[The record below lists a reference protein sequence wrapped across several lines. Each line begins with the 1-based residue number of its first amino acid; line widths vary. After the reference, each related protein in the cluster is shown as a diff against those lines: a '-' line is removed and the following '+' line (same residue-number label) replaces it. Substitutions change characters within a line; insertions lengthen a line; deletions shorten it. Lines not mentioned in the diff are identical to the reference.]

1 MIPRRD
7 LRIRFHGIAVSAAL
21 QRADKRLIVRD
32 HAFRKEYRRSD
43 RQRRKKV
50 RIFVYKNLLSHDI
63 AQDPAP
69 SPLSRSAADH
79 CDLFRGLVKELQFL
93 PVKSNHIALYAKK
106 YSDFSNYVHTEVTK
120 LLFFEHFAEL
130 NKVNAKNTW
139 LF

>member
-32 HAFRKEYRRSD
+32 HAIRNEYRRSD

-63 AQDPAP
+63 AQDLAP

-106 YSDFSNYVHTEVTK
+106 YSDFSNYVHT
-120 LLFFEHFAEL
+120 
-130 NKVNAKNTW
+130 
-139 LF
+139 